1 MEQEFFDRSVPIFV
15 GMGYLTHVRS
25 VSHAHALLSDW
36 PLDGRDAAH
45 PDALQACRS
54 AMAGELKAEK
64 ARRLFEA
71 FARRKGIL
79 APDVSPLLA
88 AISTETAIRPR

>member
-1 MEQEFFDRSVPIFV
+1 
-15 GMGYLTHVRS
+15 
-25 VSHAHALLSDW
+25 
-36 PLDGRDAAH
+36 
-45 PDALQACRS
+45 
-54 AMAGELKAEK
+54 MAGELKAET

-88 AISTETAIRPR
+88 AVSTGTSIRPG